1 MPPFRRRDSGA
12 AGSVPHRRPAIL
24 NSPLIPLWRSTPSK
38 ATGRLTVLFC
48 PFRGS
53 GALGHALQLHL
64 RSALIRDLALG
75 VSKSPDTPT
84 RRWPTE
90 INRPVKYDQRDF
102 FKGSAFLHTRDW
114 PPLFILFHVPIHK
127 DFSNHLF
134 IHSSPIPV
142 LVLFFLS
149 SPSHNPRCSPSPSL
163 STFL

>member
-24 NSPLIPLWRSTPSK
+24 KSPLIPLWRSTPSK
-38 ATGRLTVLFC
+38 ATGRLTVLFG

-114 PPLFILFHVPIHK
+114 PPLFILFHILIPK
-127 DFSNHLF
+127 DVSNHLF
-134 IHSSPIPV
+134 IHTSPIPV

-149 SPSHNPRCSPSPSL
+149 SSHNPRRSPSPSL

>member
-24 NSPLIPLWRSTPSK
+24 KSPLIPLGRSTPSK
-38 ATGRLTVLFC
+38 ATGRLTVLFG

-90 INRPVKYDQRDF
+90 INRPVKYDQRDLLR
-102 FKGSAFLHTRDW
+102 GGAFLHKKRLAIAVRFIY
-114 PPLFILFHVPIHK
+114 LFPKMLAITCLFTLL
-127 DFSNHLF
+127 LF
-134 IHSSPIPV
+134 P
-142 LVLFFLS
+142 F
-149 SPSHNPRCSPSPSL
+149 
-163 STFL
+163 